1 MAGGAWGDVGAPGGA
16 WGDAVICYA
25 TTTNTR
31 RNRDALMASG
41 WRLLFS
47 AATPG
52 AFVPGWRY
60 ALDNGAWS
68 AHTGAVPWSD
78 ERFMSALVELGPG
91 ADWVAVPDVVGD
103 GAATLALLDRWL
115 PIVLEHARRAL
126 IVVQDGMA
134 PDDVRH
140 LLGPYVGIAIGGSTE
155 WKIAQLAGDVWG
167 PLCRAAGAWLH
178 ALRVNTGIRIDLA
191 AAAGCTSF
199 DGTSATRFA
208 VNAPKLAARAAQ
220 RGLWGDS
227 CVMS

>member
-1 MAGGAWGDVGAPGGA
+1 MGALDAGG
-16 WGDAVICYA
+16 GDAVICYA

-47 AATPG
+47 AANPG
-52 AFVPGWRY
+52 AFVHGWRY

-68 AHTGAVPWSD
+68 AFTGAVPWSD
-78 ERFMSALVELGPG
+78 DRFMGALVTLGPG

-103 GAATLALLDRWL
+103 GPATLSKLDHWL
-115 PIVLEHARRAL
+115 PIVMQHARRAL
-126 IVVQDGMA
+126 IVVQDGMTP
-134 PDDVRH
+134 PDIAAH
-140 LLGPYVGIAIGGSTE
+140 LGPFVGVAIGGSTQ
-155 WKIAQLAGDVWG
+155 WKITQLAGDVWG
-167 PLCRAAGAWLH
+167 PICRANGSWLH

-227 CVMS
+227 CAMS